1 MMTLITYKAFAA
13 LLILLISLVTV
24 LYPLRKK
31 AAGHHNESQEL
42 GEALASGIFLGAAF
56 FHMLPDALR
65 GFTALYPDL
74 HYPLAELIAVGGFL
88 FLLLLERL
96 ALSQN
101 HHDNVSFFAVPYL
114 LAVILIIHALT
125 EGMALGIGT
134 SLAETLLLLIA
145 IAAHKGSESFALC
158 IALLKHELPF
168 HRVLRIVIF
177 FACMT
182 PLGIF
187 LGALL
192 QNYTYATTGQLAA
205 ASFNAFAAG
214 TFLYVSTLHHVH
226 FHEHERDTRG
236 LVEYGCLLLGT
247 VIMGATALWS

>member
-1 MMTLITYKAFAA
+1 MTTLLAYKAGAA
-13 LLILLISLVTV
+13 LLILLISLITV

-31 AAGHHNESQEL
+31 AAEHHNESQEL

-56 FHMLPDALR
+56 FHMLPDALH
-65 GFTALYPDL
+65 GFANLYPTQ
-74 HYPLAELIAVGGFL
+74 HYPIAELITVGGFL

-96 ALSQN
+96 ALSQKQEST
-101 HHDNVSFFAVPYL
+101 SFFAVPYL
-114 LAVILIIHALT
+114 LALILIVHALT

-168 HRVLRIVIF
+168 SRVLRIVLF

-182 PLGIF
+182 PLGIL
-187 LGALL
+187 LGAML
-192 QNYTYATTGQLAA
+192 QNYTYAATGQLAA

-226 FHEHERDTRG
+226 FHQHERDTRG
-236 LVEYGCLLLGT
+236 LVEYACLLLGT
-247 VIMGATALWS
+247 AIMGVTALWG